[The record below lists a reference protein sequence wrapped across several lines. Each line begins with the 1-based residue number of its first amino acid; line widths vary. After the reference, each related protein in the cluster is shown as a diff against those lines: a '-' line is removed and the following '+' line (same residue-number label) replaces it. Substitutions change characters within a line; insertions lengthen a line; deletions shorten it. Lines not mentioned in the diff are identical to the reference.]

1 MYKSPVDVLNI
12 RHEIDYRYRY
22 RYRFGDKYTDNNI
35 IVTLE
40 LN

>member
-22 RYRFGDKYTDNNI
+22 RYGFEYRLY
-35 IVTLE
+35 V
-40 LN
+40 